1 MADLLNGMRDLARI
15 DAGKLVVQLEPL
27 DPGEQLLNAY
37 EASLSLARGRVQLPL
52 LGTEPWPALMA
63 DPLRVQQCLQE
74 LIRNA
79 LLYSSSVVQLQVEPL
94 GDWVVL
100 HVLDQGVGIAVSER
114 SLVVQRF
121 KRGSSSTGT
130 RGMGIGLALVDELTH
145 LMGGQLVIA
154 EVSAG
159 GADLQLRFRPAA
171 AGP

>member
-1 MADLLNGMRDLARI
+1 
-15 DAGKLVVQLEPL
+15 
-27 DPGEQLLNAY
+27 
-37 EASLSLARGRVQLPL
+37 
-52 LGTEPWPALMA
+52 MA
-63 DPLRVQQCLQE
+63 DPQRLQQCLQE
-74 LIRNA
+74 LIGNA
-79 LLYSSSVVQLQVEPL
+79 LLYSSSVVQLQVEPA
-94 GDWVVL
+94 GEWVVL
-100 HVLDQGVGIAVSER
+100 HVLDRGVGIAVSER